1 MSATESL
8 RRPKLNLLVTGCT
21 GRVGVAACADLLAAG
36 HCVVGIDV
44 REPES
49 NADYDFRLCDL
60 NQEGALHPHLQNIDA
75 GVQHVVV
82 ASSINAIGYLFGTSS
97 FETDY
102 LPIDEAHPKT
112 TTDTYSFSKQVTE
125 DIGAYLARREGITN
139 ACLHFR
145 AGLATLPELRQRIG
159 SELRDTRTLVE
170 ELAAQDAQS
179 ARAELDR
186 MQAAYNTARHDRMY
200 EGGSR
205 SALPPAELR
214 LMTLRHNY
222 FSFIELSEAC
232 RANAPGSDDP
242 LSGPPHTFY
251 RRLPQH
257 AWLACGSPRPP
268 VIPTGSMSD
277 GADRRSVTRRLAPNC
292 GPVEFRK
299 PDSRYQRHGDL
310 IVQPLRSHN
319 WFRTQHSHPP
329 GFSHNCTA
337 R

>member
-159 SELRDTRTLVE
+159 SELRDTRTLWKN
-170 ELAAQDAQS
+170 S
-179 ARAELDR
+179 PHKMPKARAP
-186 MQAAYNTARHDRMY
+186 N
-200 EGGSR
+200 S
-205 SALPPAELR
+205 
-214 LMTLRHNY
+214 
-222 FSFIELSEAC
+222 IVC
-232 RANAPGSDDP
+232 RQPI
-242 LSGPPHTFY
+242 T
-251 RRLPQH
+251 
-257 AWLACGSPRPP
+257 
-268 VIPTGSMSD
+268 
-277 GADRRSVTRRLAPNC
+277 RLAMIVCMKAGPEVLCHLPNC
-292 GPVEFRK
+292 A
-299 PDSRYQRHGDL
+299 S
-310 IVQPLRSHN
+310 
-319 WFRTQHSHPP
+319 
-329 GFSHNCTA
+329 
-337 R
+337 